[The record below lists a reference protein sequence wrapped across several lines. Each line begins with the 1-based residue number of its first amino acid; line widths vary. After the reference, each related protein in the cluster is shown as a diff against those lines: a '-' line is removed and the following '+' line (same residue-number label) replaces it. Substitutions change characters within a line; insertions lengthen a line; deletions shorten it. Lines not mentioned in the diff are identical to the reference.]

1 MSLSA
6 QSDAKVVSVPGKA
19 SATANAAGAGN
30 TKVVRLLLS
39 HANDAAFNGSRH
51 ALNWAAAGERIRTV
65 EVLIEHGVDV
75 NTLTKSCVVGKI
87 PLPASCGSRKVDQ

>member
-1 MSLSA
+1 MLCYLCGRSRQCRFSA

-19 SATANAAGAGN
+19 SATANTAGAGN

-51 ALNWAAAGERIRTV
+51 ALN
-65 EVLIEHGVDV
+65 
-75 NTLTKSCVVGKI
+75 
-87 PLPASCGSRKVDQ
+87 